1 MAEDDVEPDWLTTAG
16 IHLQATAQIVGIQP
30 PDPAPGP
37 LAATHRPSQPAAS
50 PRQATFVKHA
60 GVRACHCCGKPIFNS
75 ERAIRCGNSRQTLAN
90 GRPVCSKS
98 VCRDCFEEY
107 GWRWA
112 DAQDDPEWTCPH
124 CREVCPKCVHG
135 DPFASGD
142 LAAGDQAGL
151 RAQLQNSQRASQFWA
166 LLKEIERAQE
176 QGASQ
181 QGQLAASAG
190 FGRRDAARCEAP
202 WPEVCRPQVCDHGA
216 AAAAAAAEEESRIG
230 GWGSPAVGGDAW
242 GHAAGA
248 GALVG
253 LTSGEGGALRVRHVA
268 VLVGGQCSGGE
279 VAGGTL
285 VHCFDPLARAW
296 LPVHQRGNP
305 PGRLRS
311 HAAAAFGASLVLC
324 GGGDG
329 KRISSELFTLTLKD
343 ASLDAPAALAGLGAA
358 AAAASAAMAAAGG
371 AGAGVS
377 APSAVSAE
385 WAHPQ
390 VRGAPP
396 PPCVG
401 HCVARLGVNGL
412 VLFGGFAGG
421 TIGATTTLHPLRM
434 RHPFGCHTP
443 YKATPLRV
451 PHPLTTRL
459 LERALRAAAR

>member
-1 MAEDDVEPDWLTTAG
+1 MAEDDAEPDWLTTAG
-16 IHLQATAQIVGIQP
+16 IHLQATAQIVGLQP
-30 PDPAPGP
+30 PDQAELPRP
-37 LAATHRPSQPAAS
+37 LAADRPSQPAAS
-50 PRQATFVKHA
+50 PRQATFMKHA

-124 CREVCPKCVHG
+124 CREVCPKCAHG

-142 LAAGDQAGL
+142 LAASEGL

-181 QGQLAASAG
+181 QGQPAVS
-190 FGRRDAARCEAP
+190 GRRDAARCEAP

-279 VAGGTL
+279 AAGGTL

-329 KRISSELFTLTLKD
+329 KRISSELFTLTLRD
-343 ASLDAPAALAGLGAA
+343 ASQDAPTALAGLGAA
-358 AAAASAAMAAAGG
+358 AAAVASAAMAAAGG
-371 AGAGVS
+371 

-412 VLFGGFAGG
+412 VLFGGFAGS
-421 TIGATTTLHPLRM
+421 TIGATTALHPLCI
-434 RHPFGCHTP
+434 RHPP
-443 YKATPLRV
+443 DATPFRML
-451 PHPLTTRL
+451 HPLVCVL
-459 LERALRAAAR
+459 HSLEGHTS

>member
-1 MAEDDVEPDWLTTAG
+1 MAEDDAEPDWLTTAG
-16 IHLQATAQIVGIQP
+16 IHLQATAQIVGLQP
-30 PDPAPGP
+30 PDPTGVYPRP
-37 LAATHRPSQPAAS
+37 LANPNQPTAS

-75 ERAIRCGNSRQTLAN
+75 ESAVVCGNSMQTLAN
-90 GRPVCSKS
+90 GRPVCSKR

-107 GWRWA
+107 GWAWS
-112 DAQDDPEWTCPH
+112 DARDNPEWTCPH
-124 CREVCPKCVHG
+124 CREVCPRCAHG

-142 LAAGDQAGL
+142 LPASDVPGL

-181 QGQLAASAG
+181 QGQPAASAVS
-190 FGRRDAARCEAP
+190 GRRGAARCEAP
-202 WPEVCRPQVCDHGA
+202 WPEVCRPHVCDHGA
-216 AAAAAAAEEESRIG
+216 AAAAAAAEEEARIG

-279 VAGGTL
+279 AAGGTL

-311 HAAAAFGASLVLC
+311 HAAAAFGASLLLC

-329 KRISSELFTLTLKD
+329 KRISSELFTLALKD
-343 ASLDAPAALAGLGAA
+343 ASQDAPAARAGLGPA

-371 AGAGVS
+371 AGAG
-377 APSAVSAE
+377 APSVVSAE

-390 VRGAPP
+390 VRGAAP

-412 VLFGGFAGG
+412 VLFGGFVGG
-421 TIGATTTLHPLRM
+421 STGACTGPLY
-434 RHPFGCHTP
+434 TP
-443 YKATPLRV
+443 PPYWATKTRAPVSCATPL
-451 PHPLTTRL
+451 PPSWH
-459 LERALRAAAR
+459 ARYAP